1 MEGSYW
7 YISHN
12 IHSRDWNMYQDEW
25 AYIHRQTYRVPCMD
39 PINVWYEFTYIKHQK
54 SWEWNQIY
62 CIEPFM
68 FPCHGHMFPKMPR
81 CTTVAVLAAV
91 HSNRLGNHVT
101 HNAGQNIV
109 GFATQRNCCYNHP
122 WTSFIHGP
130 LPRFRNS
137 CCVGNSDWIG
147 MDGGCFRCLTKMAL
161 AINSL
166 QWIMRNRWDSSR
178 GGVARWFP
186 PVSQLGPWVVLTSIG
201 WNNTS

>member
-1 MEGSYW
+1 
-7 YISHN
+7 
-12 IHSRDWNMYQDEW
+12 
-25 AYIHRQTYRVPCMD
+25 
-39 PINVWYEFTYIKHQK
+39 
-54 SWEWNQIY
+54 
-62 CIEPFM
+62 M

-109 GFATQRNCCYNHP
+109 GLQPKETAVITILELLL
-122 WTSFIHGP
+122 SMDP

-201 WNNTS
+201 